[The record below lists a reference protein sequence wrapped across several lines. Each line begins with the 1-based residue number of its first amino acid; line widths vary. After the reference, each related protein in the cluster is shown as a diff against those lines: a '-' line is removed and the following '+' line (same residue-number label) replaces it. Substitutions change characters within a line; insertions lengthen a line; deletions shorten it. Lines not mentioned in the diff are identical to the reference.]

1 MIRGIAVVR
10 RDNFLAAV
18 NSQQKLL
25 DFILTCPPTADI
37 LNKAVEIRRSI
48 RLSISHVHDV
58 MPPAGCYSMD
68 DFIQTGSLSK
78 PMTGPNAYSG
88 KDVVTPAL
96 AVARRRVH
104 ETYGLGSRIPWVL
117 RAGSGGVADRAA
129 HPDEVKADGSMLDMS
144 HYTDR
149 VDSVL
154 TMLLAPIMKKADDDG
169 IATAQRFLVASG
181 AGAVCARMDVKPP
194 PDPPVHTF
202 KLQDGVHTMTV
213 IGDEDGRAW
222 ATGSNLS
229 LLAWPIAKWGVD
241 PTIHGRAQLNPEG
254 GWEAR
259 KREAEETQRRKR
271 AAAPPEPHCKKPPP
285 PKKAMKV
292 EKGQRSISAF
302 FG

>member
-1 MIRGIAVVR
+1 MMIRGIAVVR

-18 NSQQKLL
+18 SAQQKLL
-25 DFILTCPPTADI
+25 DFMMLCPPTADI
-37 LNKAVEIRRSI
+37 LSKAVEIRRSI

-58 MPPAGCYSMD
+58 MPPAGCYPMD
-68 DFIQTGSLSK
+68 DFVQTGSLSK
-78 PMTGPNAYSG
+78 PTIGPNAYSD

-154 TMLLAPIMKKADDDG
+154 TMLLAPIMKKPDDDG
-169 IATAQRFLVASG
+169 IVAAQRFLTASG
-181 AGAVCARMDVKPP
+181 AGSVCVRMDAAAPP
-194 PDPPVHTF
+194 NPPAHTL
-202 KLQDGVHTMTV
+202 KLQRGVQTMTV
-213 IGDEDGRAW
+213 VGDADGRAW
-222 ATGSNLS
+222 ATGANLS
-229 LLAWPIAKWGVD
+229 LLAWPVARWGDD
-241 PTIHGRAQLNPEG
+241 PVINGRAQLNPEG

-259 KREAEETQRRKR
+259 EREAR
-271 AAAPPEPHCKKPPP
+271 AALAIKRVELPTQ
-285 PKKAMKV
+285 PKKAAAKKV
-292 EKGQRSISAF
+292 QKVAEGQRSLKSF
-302 FG
+302 LG